1 MDNNDVIARRYTDEK
16 YLSKTGLQQEMGTG
30 LVDPFWNAIRAY
42 RKDFEVGLPFH
53 GIGRSPLHYVETT
66 TIRERLSSF
75 SKRLDLFLD
84 KLANLLAGS
93 DGRSIRSMLLY
104 QCLKAIDIDGNFQMA
119 DRSIK
124 ALLSGTYDED
134 QPFHEPL
141 INYHAYLRSLFSEG
155 SGDLKSED
163 FLAHSYGIIRGE
175 GDDLT
180 EFYRNRELDS
190 SVSKIR
196 FLRDAVYP
204 SAPLN
209 EVDSLMGAFL
219 PYVDSSDAT
228 PFVKAVFSLYFLTY
242 VRPFDADY
250 NGMMAALLFK
260 KEYAD
265 GCKKP
270 AAYYFPFERLLIA
283 GASLEPNA
291 RSALSVGEGKKRE
304 QLKKEVQRSG
314 DLTYVLFDAL
324 DSIAKLI
331 DEIDD
336 AVNSIRL
343 EALREEHRMP
353 EEEKAAIKESGAF
366 YREVKRQETK
376 AETPLAPSPVL
387 DKAEAQPV
395 AVRPDRAD
403 VAPRFH
409 KEEVELPPVAPVT
422 PISVEEEN
430 AAEPPSIEEA
440 ETEAPAEERKEE
452 PITSASPFSSEE
464 GEAEEEEEEEAA
476 DTPADEAKA
485 EKKPSVAPKRIIDP
499 SELAGTKSLSLEP
512 QRLSER
518 EAKEYVLYLLE
529 TNPSLNKKQASFLAS
544 HCTMGRYYTI
554 QNFKTYAKVAYETA
568 RTSMDKLASLG
579 YYEKLQVKN
588 KFVYTPVLKGRSK
601 ANG

>member
-42 RKDFEVGLPFH
+42 RKDFEVDLPFR

-291 RSALSVGEGKKRE
+291 RSALSVGEGKKHAAYI
-304 QLKKEVQRSG
+304 LGNYVMKKAASEGDLYLYQKSLISKALELLNAELPMQAVNERQVQRVLYQLALQH
-314 DLTYVLFDAL
+314 DLVVDGNRIYEYGFYEMERET
-324 DSIAKLI
+324 AKMLV
-331 DEIDD
+331 
-336 AVNSIRL
+336 AHL
-343 EALREEHRMP
+343 
-353 EEEKAAIKESGAF
+353 
-366 YREVKRQETK
+366 
-376 AETPLAPSPVL
+376 L
-387 DKAEAQPV
+387 DKVPLYNVEKELEEAQKV
-395 AVRPDRAD
+395 
-403 VAPRFH
+403 
-409 KEEVELPPVAPVT
+409 LN
-422 PISVEEEN
+422 I
-430 AAEPPSIEEA
+430 
-440 ETEAPAEERKEE
+440 
-452 PITSASPFSSEE
+452 
-464 GEAEEEEEEEAA
+464 
-476 DTPADEAKA
+476 
-485 EKKPSVAPKRIIDP
+485 
-499 SELAGTKSLSLEP
+499 
-512 QRLSER
+512 RLSEAQTKAVR
-518 EAKEYVLYLLE
+518 MTFAHPVSIITGGPGTGKTTIINTIIPVFTTIELIGW
-529 TNPSLNKKQASFLAS
+529 SGKKIF
-544 HCTMGRYYTI
+544 
-554 QNFKTYAKVAYETA
+554 
-568 RTSMDKLASLG
+568 
-579 YYEKLQVKN
+579 
-588 KFVYTPVLKGRSK
+588 
-601 ANG
+601 